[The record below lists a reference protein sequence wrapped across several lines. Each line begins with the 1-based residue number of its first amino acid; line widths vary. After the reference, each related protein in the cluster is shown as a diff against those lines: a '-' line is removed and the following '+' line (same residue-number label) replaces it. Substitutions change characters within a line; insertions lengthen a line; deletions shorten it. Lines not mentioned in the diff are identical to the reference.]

1 MSYETLR
8 QLADSFGLLFLVL
21 VFLTVLWRTFRP
33 GSGAAQQDASMIPFE
48 DERPHNG

>member
-21 VFLTVLWRTFRP
+21 VFLTALWRAFRP
-33 GSGAAQQDASMIPFE
+33 GSRAAQHAASMIPFE

>member
-21 VFLTVLWRTFRP
+21 VFLTAVWCAFRP
-33 GSGAAQQDASMIPFE
+33 GSGAAQRAASMIPFE
-48 DERPHNG
+48 DERPQNG

>member
-8 QLADSFGLLFLVL
+8 QLADSFGLLFLFL
-21 VFLTVLWRTFRP
+21 VFLVALWRAFRP
-33 GSGAAQQDASMIPFE
+33 GSGAAQRAASMIPFE

>member
-8 QLADSFGLLFLVL
+8 QLADSVGLIFLVL
-21 VFLTVLWRTFRP
+21 VFLGAVWRAFRP
-33 GSGAAQQDASMIPFE
+33 GSGAAHRAASMIPFE